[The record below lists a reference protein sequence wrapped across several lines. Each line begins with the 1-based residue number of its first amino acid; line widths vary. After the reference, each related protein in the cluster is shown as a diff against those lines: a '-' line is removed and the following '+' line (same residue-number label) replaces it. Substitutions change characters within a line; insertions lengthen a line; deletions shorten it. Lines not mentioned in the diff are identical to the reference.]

1 MSGSNYWTRMRNR
14 RLSRRAV
21 LRSAATAGVALRELR
36 WSAAAMTMTT
46 VSRRS
51 CSSNSSRTNRSQRLS
66 RSSRR
71 QIRRPSRPSSRSRRL
86 RRRRSSN
93 RSSRTRRLRQ
103 RLNRPTTLRRRRE
116 LRISDTS
123 DLASFDG
130 FLTFGYKAFLH
141 GHNCYPMLTQFSN
154 EPGQSSIDFQP
165 ELWLAESYE
174 RPDDTTWLF
183 TIKENAVWE
192 DREPVNGRAVTA
204 ADVAF
209 SFEEERYGGYPN
221 RGAIQPSL
229 VGVDAPDDRTVRFDL
244 NGPLAPFLLYL
255 GHHAGPYVMPPELL
269 VDEMSRQTMISA
281 GPFLLDEYEPGSRV
295 IYKRNPDY
303 FDAPKPYAE
312 SLVINFISDNS
323 AIAAAYLSGELNT
336 TWFGVAPPIVE
347 ELENGIP
354 GATWEFQPSLVI
366 GGVFP
371 DLALEPFND
380 PRVRQAMSVAIDRD
394 SILTVGG
401 ALERGQWSTALPPL
415 AGWWV
420 DPKEDDALG
429 EFYRYNPEK
438 AMQLLDAAGVDGLE
452 GVPFHTTTAYGPIF
466 AEQSQVVQANL
477 LQVGIG
483 VDLVVNE
490 PTVHYS
496 TIFNG
501 SNTGVIGHTLSVA
514 SIEPD
519 EALRNVFIP
528 DSPRSPIPNGELM
541 GEDQEMLDL
550 LNAQR
555 TEGDVETRKQLL
567 YDLQLHIANQMYS
580 VPWVNPPISQIARPG
595 AVGRQLHPDVR
606 AVAVAGGH
614 VVQQPVAV
622 SCDAT
627 SDER

>member
-1 MSGSNYWTRMRNR
+1 MTHSNYWRRMRNR

-21 LRSAATAGVALRELR
+21 LRSAATAGVGAAGIALVGCGDDDDDDAAQTVAQQQQQQDQPQPAAQQQQEEQQQQ
-36 WSAAAMTMTT
+36 AAAQAAQQAEQQEQQMQQQQQQQAAVAQAQQEDET
-46 VSRRS
+46 
-51 CSSNSSRTNRSQRLS
+51 
-66 RSSRR
+66 
-71 QIRRPSRPSSRSRRL
+71 PPFGG
-86 RRRRSSN
+86 
-93 RSSRTRRLRQ
+93 
-103 RLNRPTTLRRRRE
+103 E
-116 LRISDTS
+116 LRISDGA

-154 EPGQSSIDFQP
+154 NPGQSSIDFQP

-174 RPDDTTWLF
+174 QPDDSTWLF

-192 DREPVNGRAVTA
+192 DRAPVNGRNVTA
-204 ADVAF
+204 EDVAF
-209 SFEEERYGGYPN
+209 SFAGDRYAGYPN
-221 RGAIQPSL
+221 RGAILPSL
-229 VGVDAPDDRTVRFDL
+229 LGVDATDDRTVRFDL

-281 GPFLLDEYEPGSRV
+281 GPFVIDEYEPGSRV
-295 IYKRNPDY
+295 VYRRNPNY

-312 SLVINFISDNS
+312 TLVINFISDNS
-323 AIAAAYLSGELNT
+323 AIAAAFLSGELNT

-347 ELENGIP
+347 ELEEGIP

-371 DLALEPFND
+371 DLGLEPFND

-429 EFYRYNPEK
+429 EFYRYNPDK
-438 AMQLLDAAGVDGLE
+438 ARQLLDAAGIDELS

-477 LQVGIG
+477 LQVGIS

-501 SNTGVIGHTLSVA
+501 STTGVIGHTLSVA

-555 TEGDVETRKQLL
+555 TEGDVETRKKLL

-580 VPWVNPPISQIARPG
+580 VPWVNPPISQIARPELSG
-595 AVGRQLHPDVR
+595 
-606 AVAVAGGH
+606 
-614 VVQQPVAV
+614 VQFIQTFAP
-622 SCDAT
+622 SPSLEDMWFNNL
-627 SDER
+627 

>member
-1 MSGSNYWTRMRNR
+1 MSNSNYWKRMRNR

-21 LRSAATAGVALRELR
+21 LRSAATAGVGAAGLALVGCGDDDDDDQPQAVAQQRQQQQDQPQ
-36 WSAAAMTMTT
+36 AAAQQQQDQQQQAEAAQQAADQAEQQEQAAAQQDAAQ
-46 VSRRS
+46 
-51 CSSNSSRTNRSQRLS
+51 QRQQ
-66 RSSRR
+66 R
-71 QIRRPSRPSSRSRRL
+71 QAATAQAQQELEAPPIGG
-86 RRRRSSN
+86 
-93 RSSRTRRLRQ
+93 
-103 RLNRPTTLRRRRE
+103 E

-154 EPGQSSIDFQP
+154 NPGQSSIDFQP

-174 RPDDTTWLF
+174 QPDDVTWLF
-183 TIKENAVWE
+183 NIKENAVWE
-192 DREPVNGRAVTA
+192 DREPVNGRNVTA

-221 RGAIQPSL
+221 RGAILPSL

-295 IYKRNPDY
+295 VYKRNPNY

-312 SLVINFISDNS
+312 TLVINFIGDNS
-323 AIAAAYLSGELNT
+323 AIAAAFLSGELNT

-354 GATWEFQPSLVI
+354 GATWEYQPSLVI

-394 SILTVGG
+394 AILTVGG

-438 AMQLLDAAGVDGLE
+438 AMQLLDAAGVDGLD

-477 LQVGIG
+477 LQVGIS

-541 GEDQEMLDL
+541 GEDQQMLDL

-555 TEGDVETRKQLL
+555 TEGDVETRRKLL

-580 VPWVNPPISQIARPG
+580 VPWVNPPISQVARPELSG
-595 AVGRQLHPDVR
+595 
-606 AVAVAGGH
+606 
-614 VVQQPVAV
+614 VQFIQTFAP
-622 SCDAT
+622 SPSLEDMWFN
-627 SDER
+627 DL

>member
-1 MSGSNYWTRMRNR
+1 MTERASNYWTRLRSR
-14 RLSRRAV
+14 RLSRRSV
-21 LRSAATAGVALRELR
+21 ISASARAGLGAAGLALVGCGDDDDDQQQAAP
-36 WSAAAMTMTT
+36 AAAQAEPQQEQQQQAAAQVAQQADQQEQQVQQQQAMQQQQQQQAA
-46 VSRRS
+46 VA
-51 CSSNSSRTNRSQRLS
+51 QA
-66 RSSRR
+66 
-71 QIRRPSRPSSRSRRL
+71 QEADDAPPIGG
-86 RRRRSSN
+86 
-93 RSSRTRRLRQ
+93 
-103 RLNRPTTLRRRRE
+103 E

-154 EPGQSSIDFQP
+154 NPGQSSIDFQP
-165 ELWLAESYE
+165 ELWLADSYE
-174 RPDDTTWLF
+174 QPDDATWLF

-192 DREPVNGRAVTA
+192 DREPVNGRNVTA
-204 ADVAF
+204 EDVAF

-229 VGVDAPDDRTVRFDL
+229 VGVEATDDRTVKFDL

-269 VDEMSRQTMISA
+269 IDEMSRQTMISA

-303 FDAPKPYAE
+303 FDAPKPYAD

-323 AIAAAYLSGELNT
+323 AIAAAFLTGELNT

-366 GGVFP
+366 GGIFP
-371 DLALEPFND
+371 DLALEPFTD
-380 PRVRQAMSVAIDRD
+380 PRVRQAISVAIDRD

-415 AGWWV
+415 TGWWV
-420 DPKEDDALG
+420 DPKQDDALG
-429 EFYRYNPEK
+429 AYYRHDPAK
-438 AMQLLDAAGVDGLE
+438 AMQLLDAAGVDE
-452 GVPFHTTTAYGPIF
+452 ISGVPFHTTTAYGPIF

-477 LQVGIG
+477 LQVGIS

-501 SNTGVIGHTLSVA
+501 STTGVIGHTLSVA

-541 GEDQEMLDL
+541 GEDARLLEL
-550 LNAQR
+550 LNQQR
-555 TEGDVETRKQLL
+555 TEGDVEARRAQL
-567 YDLQLHIANQMYS
+567 YDLQLHIAEMMYS
-580 VPWVNPPISQIARPG
+580 VPWVNPPISQIARPELSG
-595 AVGRQLHPDVR
+595 
-606 AVAVAGGH
+606 
-614 VVQQPVAV
+614 VQFIQTFAPAP
-622 SCDAT
+622 SLEDMWFN
-627 SDER
+627 DL

>member
-1 MSGSNYWTRMRNR
+1 MTQSSSNYWTRLRSR
-14 RLSRRAV
+14 RLSRRSVLSASARAGLGAAGLALVGCGDDDDDQQQAV
-21 LRSAATAGVALRELR
+21 AQAEPEQQQQQ
-36 WSAAAMTMTT
+36 AAAQVAQQAEQQEQPVQQQAAQQQQQAAVAQAQQEDDTPP
-46 VSRRS
+46 
-51 CSSNSSRTNRSQRLS
+51 
-66 RSSRR
+66 
-71 QIRRPSRPSSRSRRL
+71 IGG
-86 RRRRSSN
+86 
-93 RSSRTRRLRQ
+93 
-103 RLNRPTTLRRRRE
+103 E

-154 EPGQSSIDFQP
+154 DPGQSSIDFKP
-165 ELWLAESYE
+165 EFWLADSHEQ
-174 RPDDTTWLF
+174 PDDSTHVF
-183 TIKENAVWE
+183 TIKSNAVWE

-209 SFEEERYGGYPN
+209 SFEGDRYANFPN

-229 VGVDAPDDRTVRFDL
+229 VGVEATDDRTVRFDL

-269 VDEMSRQTMISA
+269 IDEQSRTTMISA

-295 IYKRNPDY
+295 IYKRNPNY
-303 FDAPKPYAE
+303 FNAPKPYAE
-312 SLVINFISDNS
+312 KLVINFISDNS
-323 AIAAAYLSGELNT
+323 AIAAAFLTGELNT

-347 ELENGIP
+347 ELEEGIP

-366 GGVFP
+366 GGIFP
-371 DLALEPFND
+371 DLALEPFTD
-380 PRVRQAMSVAIDRD
+380 PRVRQAISVAIDRD

-420 DPKEDDALG
+420 NPKEDDALG
-429 EFYRYNPEK
+429 AFYRHDPTK
-438 AMQLLDAAGVDGLE
+438 ARQLLDAAGVDELS

-477 LQVGIG
+477 LQVGID

-501 SNTGVIGHTLSVA
+501 STTGVIGHTLSVA

-541 GEDQEMLDL
+541 GEDARLLEL
-550 LNAQR
+550 LNQQR
-555 TEGDVETRKQLL
+555 TEGDVEARKAQL
-567 YDLQLHIANQMYS
+567 YDLQLHIAEMMYS
-580 VPWVNPPISQIARPG
+580 VPWVNPPISQIARPELSG
-595 AVGRQLHPDVR
+595 
-606 AVAVAGGH
+606 
-614 VVQQPVAV
+614 VQFIQTFAPAP
-622 SCDAT
+622 SLEDMWFNT
-627 SDER
+627 

>member
-1 MSGSNYWTRMRNR
+1 MTRSNYWTRLRNR

-21 LRSAATAGVALRELR
+21 LRSAATAGVGAAGLALVGCGDDDDDQQVVAQAQPQQEQ
-36 WSAAAMTMTT
+36 AAQQA
-46 VSRRS
+46 V
-51 CSSNSSRTNRSQRLS
+51 QQEAQEQQQDQAAVAQAQQQDGPLP
-66 RSSRR
+66 
-71 QIRRPSRPSSRSRRL
+71 IGG
-86 RRRRSSN
+86 
-93 RSSRTRRLRQ
+93 
-103 RLNRPTTLRRRRE
+103 E

-154 EPGQSSIDFQP
+154 NPGQSSIDFQA
-165 ELWLAESYE
+165 ELWLADSYE
-174 RPDDTTWLF
+174 QPDDATWLF

-192 DREPVNGRAVTA
+192 DRAPVNGRAVTA
-204 ADVAF
+204 EDVAF

-229 VGVDAPDDRTVRFDL
+229 VGVEATDARTVRFDL

-281 GPFLLDEYEPGSRV
+281 GPFLIDEYDPGSRV
-295 IYKRNPDY
+295 TYKRNPNY
-303 FDAPKPYAE
+303 FDAPKPYAD

-323 AIAAAYLSGELNT
+323 AIAAAFLSGELNT

-354 GATWEFQPSLVI
+354 GATWDYEPNLVI

-371 DLALEPFND
+371 DLALEPFTD
-380 PRVRQAMSVAIDRD
+380 PRVRQALSSAIDRD
-394 SILTVGG
+394 SILAAGG
-401 ALERGQWSTALPPL
+401 ALETGKWSTALPPM

-429 EFYRYNPEK
+429 EYYRYNPER
-438 AMQLLDAAGVDGLE
+438 AMQLLDAAGVDGLS

-477 LQVGIG
+477 LDVGVE

-501 SNTGVIGHTLSVA
+501 STTGVIGHTLSVA

-541 GEDQEMLDL
+541 AEDARLAEL
-550 LNAQR
+550 LNMQR
-555 TEGDVETRKQLL
+555 VERDVEARRQQI
-567 YDLQLHIANQMYS
+567 YDLQLHIAEQMYS
-580 VPWVNPPISQIARPG
+580 VPWVNAPVSQIARPELSG
-595 AVGRQLHPDVR
+595 
-606 AVAVAGGH
+606 
-614 VVQQPVAV
+614 VQFIQTFAPAP
-622 SCDAT
+622 SLEDMWFNNL
-627 SDER
+627 